1 MASPKKISELPAAGP
16 LTGDELV
23 PIVQNAG
30 TVRTNVSVLG
40 SFAFGNVQSQ
50 IDALDVRVDSVSVQS
65 ATNNAAIVS
74 INAILPN
81 KVNRVGDYLDAV
93 QYIEFDTSTVIP
105 TSVGRLSWNPD
116 DGTLNLGL
124 IGGNVVNQLGQ
135 ELVQR
140 CYNNTGSPIPEGAVV
155 KVVGSTGQRLTVEL
169 AQANNDANSL
179 TVIGVAT
186 ETIADKALGYVA
198 VEGFVRGLNTNGFS
212 DGEVIW
218 LSPTTPG
225 AWTNVKPVAPQHLV
239 MVGYVV
245 KGGSGGA
252 GSIFVKVQNGYEL
265 GELHDVRVSS
275 EASLVTGEVLAWDA
289 ATSVWTNSMALINTQ
304 ASVSALEIRVDNISV
319 IAAGFDPTVITSIN
333 NAVSALEVRVSAVSA
348 AAAAFDPTVITSINN
363 AHTSTNNA
371 LVAVS
376 AQVSALTIT
385 VAAVSAL
392 TSVNAVAITS
402 INTVITSVNNAHT
415 STNNALVAVS
425 AQVSALTITV
435 ANVSAYTSAQTTYT
449 AAGTGGTARTLVTRA
464 ADVLSVKDY
473 GAVGDGVTNDT
484 TAIQNAINA
493 ATGNVYFPPG
503 TYLVNSLTLKENTQL
518 IGAGTRA
525 TTMACNSNSID
536 LFSFLA
542 SSTTVFGFGI
552 SNMKMIANSK
562 TGCRAIRIDG
572 NTTSA
577 RVSLVRL
584 ENLDIEGAFITG
596 ISLKYCAN
604 TYISNVFMALVT
616 DGVYIDNCA
625 DTDIVSV
632 KVQSGSGYG
641 FYINGGGGAF
651 DEGVRLLS
659 CSTNGQ
665 QYGLGINGQD
675 WGVASGCSFTTCPG
689 GALIAASATNWKFS
703 STEFAVAG
711 VTPAATAITTD
722 SSCDS
727 FVFSA
732 CQISNSTFGMTL
744 QGTNHIVNGCFFTA
758 NSNVDLYLNNTTYTV
773 ATGNTLKSVGVTW
786 SILEAGTANYNL
798 LIANSAVG
806 LVTLTG
812 ANSISAFVSYT
823 GDTFSK
829 LNASN
834 LTSGTVPTAR
844 LGTGT
849 ADSTT
854 FLRGDRTWAVPS
866 GGGGGGA
873 SVPDFL
879 ITAQGII

>member
-23 PIVQNAG
+23 PIVQNSG

-40 SFAFGNVQSQ
+40 SFAFSNVQSQ
-50 IDALDVRVDSVSVQS
+50 IDALDVRVDSVSAQS
-65 ATNNAAIVS
+65 AVNNAAITS

-81 KVNRVGDYLDAV
+81 KVNRVGDYLDAA
-93 QYIEFDTSTVIP
+93 QYIEFDTSTVIA
-105 TSVGRLSWNPD
+105 TSAGRLSWNPD

-155 KVVGSTGQRLTVEL
+155 KVVGSTGQRLTIEL

-186 ETIADKALGYVA
+186 ETIPDKALGYVA

-225 AWTNVKPVAPQHLV
+225 QWTNIKPVAPQHLV

-275 EASLVTGEVLAWDA
+275 EASLVTGEVLAWNA

-304 ASVSALEIRVDNISV
+304 ASVSALEIRVD
-319 IAAGFDPTVITSIN
+319 
-333 NAVSALEVRVSAVSA
+333 
-348 AAAAFDPTVITSINN
+348 
-363 AHTSTNNA
+363 
-371 LVAVS
+371 
-376 AQVSALTIT
+376 
-385 VAAVSAL
+385 AVSAL
-392 TSVNAVAITS
+392 TSVNAAAITS

-425 AQVSALTITV
+425 ARTSVNAAAITSINTVITSVNNAHTSTNNALVAVSARVSVIASAITSINAAHTSTNSALVAVSAQVSALTITV
-435 ANVSAYTSAQTTYT
+435 ASVSAYASVRTSYT
-449 AAGTGGTARTLVTRA
+449 AAGTGGTARILTVRA
-464 ADVLSVKDY
+464 TDTLSVKDF
-473 GAVGDGVTNDT
+473 GAVGNGIANDT
-484 TAIQNAINA
+484 VAVQNAINA
-493 ATGNVYFPPG
+493 SSGSVYFPPG
-503 TYLVNSLTLKENTQL
+503 TYLLNSITLKEGTHL
-518 IGAGTRA
+518 FGAGTRA
-525 TTMACNSNSID
+525 TTIACNSNSIN
-536 LFSFLA
+536 LFNFLA
-542 SSTTVFGFGI
+542 GVSTAFGFGLSEMKLI
-552 SNMKMIANSK
+552 SNSK
-562 TGCRAIRIDG
+562 TGCQGIVIDG
-572 NTTSA
+572 NTTSQ

-584 ENLDIEGAFITG
+584 YNLDIEGTFSTA
-596 ISLKYCAN
+596 ISLRYCAN
-604 TYISNVFMALVT
+604 TYISNVFIAGAN
-616 DGVYIDNCA
+616 DGIIVDNCA

-632 KVQSGSGYG
+632 KVQSGSSYG

-689 GALIAASATNWKFS
+689 GALIAVNATNWKFS
-703 STEFAVAG
+703 ATEFAVAG
-711 VTPAATAITTD
+711 TTPANSAISVNT
-722 SSCDS
+722 SCTS
-727 FVFSA
+727 FFFSA
-732 CQISNSTFGMTL
+732 CQISNSTYGIDL
-744 QGTNHIVNGCFFTA
+744 AGERHAVNGCYFIA
-758 NSNVDLYLNNTTYTV
+758 NSNVDLYLNSASKV
-773 ATGNTLKSVGVTW
+773 AVTGNVLESNTVTW
-786 SILEAGTANYNL
+786 SILEAGTANYNTCVGNV
-798 LIANSAVG
+798 ANG
-806 LVTLTG
+806 TITLSG
-812 ANSISAFVSYT
+812 ANSIEANNVVY
-823 GDTFSK
+823 
-829 LNASN
+829 
-834 LTSGTVPTAR
+834 
-844 LGTGT
+844 
-849 ADSTT
+849 
-854 FLRGDRTWAVPS
+854 
-866 GGGGGGA
+866 
-873 SVPDFL
+873 
-879 ITAQGII
+879 